1 MSIVSVRYKLILH
14 DIEHLRVATIKP
26 WENSMQYHMYCEA
39 HLETS
44 EARISRKD
52 DKVSFVD
59 IHVVAI

>member
-1 MSIVSVRYKLILH
+1 
-14 DIEHLRVATIKP
+14 
-26 WENSMQYHMYCEA
+26 MQYHMYCEA